1 VKSRLVMI
9 ALAIIL
15 GLVAA
20 FGVVLY
26 TNGMRKNV
34 VAEHRTIKVLVAE
47 EDIPLGAEMREITA
61 KKLASFKEVPEKYV
75 TSKAITS
82 PEDINGQVLAVPVN
96 EGEQITIDKFKYD
109 VKAGLSFAIPKD
121 QVAISISVDEVK
133 GVSGMIKAGDSVNI
147 IATLSDTR
155 GSLDMPDMTKIILQN
170 VRILAVGSTIAP
182 TKGRALGQ
190 KTSRSG
196 AVGSQQMKQTV
207 TLSLTP
213 ADSEKLVFA
222 EEKGHVWLS
231 LLPTSETAPVSTSG
245 QTSETVLNE

>member
-1 VKSRLVMI
+1 MVS
-9 ALAIIL
+9 LAVIL

-26 TNGMRKNV
+26 TNGVRKNV
-34 VAEHRTIKVLVAE
+34 VEEHRTIKVLVAE

-155 GSLDMPDMTKIILQN
+155 GSLDIPDMTKIILQN
-170 VRILAVGSTIAP
+170 VKVLAVGSTIAP
-182 TKGRALGQ
+182 QKGRALGQ

-196 AVGSQQMKQTV
+196 AVGSEQMKQTV
-207 TLSLTP
+207 
-213 ADSEKLVFA
+213 
-222 EEKGHVWLS
+222 
-231 LLPTSETAPVSTSG
+231 
-245 QTSETVLNE
+245 